1 MKNTGLNFAIDFMK
15 RQKKQFFENFYK
27 ENDTSKMGFIEQK
40 AIRLKANKD
49 WEAKETEL
57 YSLV

>member
-27 ENDTSKMGFIEQK
+27 ENK
-40 AIRLKANKD
+40 N
-49 WEAKETEL
+49 
-57 YSLV
+57 